1 VGRNGEAAIASARL
15 RSRND
20 PVEGLDLRSGGFAGL
35 ICRICSNG
43 GVYEAFVRTEAYERL
58 GVEYVCEFR
67 TASKTPSYMN
77 GGSLDGEENR
87 SRGKFA
93 TVRLDFS
100 DFRPRMRHFPM
111 QNEGVE
117 SVDAR
122 RMRQALSK
130 SDIPPF
136 NGRDIRQFGFRY
148 RGGNNAFSR
157 NDASRS
163 GWSKFYLA
171 LDYIKLYRA
180 QPEPEFIYLSDA
192 RIPPVIQDGM
202 VKHDSRKIASSSSEL
217 DSSSNVII
225 NEENLKDLTSTKVH
239 RTPEETYFK
248 YQGEEIIK
256 QSGLSYTI
264 IRVSGFNESPS
275 TDSSAVRL
283 QKTNENIS
291 PVSRADLSQVI
302 ASALLEPNAC
312 NLVLYMTKSN
322 QRGVVDGDVF
332 AKFARLRSE
341 KEEDELPPFQ

>member
-1 VGRNGEAAIASARL
+1 VTDVDKIVFCAGGGSWVEAAEGAKDDLERLQALLEERSRRAESVDNMGLRNLIHAYLNVRHADYGTNSLAGAAKRVLFKFQKRPEDFGLFGIDDGTLHQDDGDNDEFDAESDSLPKSRASNAEFRQSTKPRPRTITATLSQCKWQQNKFGHGVFVGKVGRNGEAAIASARL

-122 RMRQALSK
+122 RMRQALQERH
-130 SDIPPF
+130 P
-136 NGRDIRQFGFRY
+136 
-148 RGGNNAFSR
+148 
-157 NDASRS
+157 
-163 GWSKFYLA
+163 
-171 LDYIKLYRA
+171 
-180 QPEPEFIYLSDA
+180 
-192 RIPPVIQDGM
+192 
-202 VKHDSRKIASSSSEL
+202 
-217 DSSSNVII
+217 
-225 NEENLKDLTSTKVH
+225 
-239 RTPEETYFK
+239 
-248 YQGEEIIK
+248 
-256 QSGLSYTI
+256 TI
-264 IRVSGFNESPS
+264 
-275 TDSSAVRL
+275 
-283 QKTNENIS
+283 
-291 PVSRADLSQVI
+291 
-302 ASALLEPNAC
+302 
-312 NLVLYMTKSN
+312 
-322 QRGVVDGDVF
+322 
-332 AKFARLRSE
+332 
-341 KEEDELPPFQ
+341 